1 MTPISR
7 REGVLTHEVDGELVI
22 YDQENDT
29 AHRLSSMA
37 AKVWQNCDGRR
48 SVDDLAQLLGED
60 EATDSAAVVQHALGE
75 LGRANLLA
83 DGAGVAT
90 LTRRTAMRRMAQV
103 AGAVMVTSIVAP
115 TPAAALSGG
124 KGPGKRKV
132 PKTPAPPMGPHPS
145 VPQPPV
151 KGK

>member
-1 MTPISR
+1 MSPVSR

-29 AHRLSSMA
+29 AHRLSSVA
-37 AKVWQNCDGRR
+37 ATVWQNCDGRR
-48 SVDDLAQLLGED
+48 SVDDLAQLLGGD
-60 EATDSAAVVQHALGE
+60 EASDSAVVVQHALGE
-75 LGRANLLA
+75 LGRANLLG

-90 LTRRTAMRRMAQV
+90 LTRRTAMRRMAQI

-124 KGPGKRKV
+124 ASPGKKPAKP
-132 PKTPAPPMGPHPS
+132 PKAPKPPA
-145 VPQPPV
+145 
-151 KGK
+151 GK